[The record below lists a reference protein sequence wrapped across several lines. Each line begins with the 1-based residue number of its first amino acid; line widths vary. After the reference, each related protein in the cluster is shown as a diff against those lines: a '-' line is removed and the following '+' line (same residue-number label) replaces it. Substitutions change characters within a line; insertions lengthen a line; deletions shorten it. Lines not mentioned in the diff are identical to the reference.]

1 MHRRRMIVVGVPFM
15 DVNSR
20 PKKNIRRKDESCG
33 HCAISQIPS
42 ESFVMLLLL
51 LLKSSTG

>member
-1 MHRRRMIVVGVPFM
+1 MIVVGVPFM